1 MIGFPNK
8 TTKKSL
14 YDTVS
19 KYLIEN
25 HTQDFAL
32 WLLGKPCTLN
42 RLEPSELSLEPI
54 RADALILADADQILH
69 IEMQTIPKPDIPF
82 RLLDYR
88 IRLYR
93 KFPNK
98 QVKQVVIYLK
108 PTNSNLAHQTTFEI
122 LGTIHNFEVIRL
134 WEQPTSL
141 FLKTLGLLPLAVLS
155 NTPDRSETLRQA
167 AEIINQVKDPKSQNT
182 ISAVTAILAG
192 LLLDKEII
200 SRLLRRDTMQE
211 SVIYQEILEEG
222 IEKGRQEGR
231 QEGIIESKIIIA
243 KNLLSLGISLEQ
255 VATATGLS
263 LEEVEKL

>member
-1 MIGFPNK
+1 
-8 TTKKSL
+8 
-14 YDTVS
+14 
-19 KYLIEN
+19 
-25 HTQDFAL
+25 
-32 WLLGKPCTLN
+32 
-42 RLEPSELSLEPI
+42 
-54 RADALILADADQILH
+54 
-69 IEMQTIPKPDIPF
+69 MQTTPKPDIPF

-98 QVKQVVIYLK
+98 LVKQVVIYLK
-108 PTNSNLAHQTTFEI
+108 PTNSNLVHQTTFEI

-155 NTPDRSETLRQA
+155 NTPDRAETLRQA
-167 AEIINQVKDPKSQNT
+167 AEIINKVKDPKSQNT

-200 SRLLRRDTMQE
+200 SQLLRRDTMQE

-222 IEKGRQEGR
+222 IQKGRQEG
-231 QEGIIESKIIIA
+231 IVESKIIIA

-255 VATATGLS
+255 VAKATGLS